1 MQPYGPEYNKV
12 MQTAVNVYP
21 DAPEALINLANV
33 AIRQKDLLKAET
45 LLQRAGTSAKADQ
58 ARGVLAILQG
68 KYDEAEKF
76 LNAAAGKGLDVSKNL
91 EALKQLR

>member
-1 MQPYGPEYNKV
+1 
-12 MQTAVNVYP
+12 
-21 DAPEALINLANV
+21 
-33 AIRQKDLLKAET
+33 LLKAET

-58 ARGVLAILQG
+58 ARGVLSILQG